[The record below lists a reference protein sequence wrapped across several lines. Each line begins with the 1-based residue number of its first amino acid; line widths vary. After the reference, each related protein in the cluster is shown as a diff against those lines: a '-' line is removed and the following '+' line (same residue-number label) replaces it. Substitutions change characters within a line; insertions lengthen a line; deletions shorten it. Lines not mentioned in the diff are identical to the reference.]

1 MLNYTPDNLDIDP
14 VSEAM
19 EEMLNDKKKKA
30 RVNLLTAPDGMYE
43 EYVSGAAKHNVEF
56 PFTEEQF
63 DDFWVSNYSTY
74 THLSWR

>member
-14 VSEAM
+14 VSE
-19 EEMLNDKKKKA
+19 EMLNDQKNKA
-30 RVNLLTAPDGMYE
+30 RVNLLRAPDGLYA

-63 DDFWVSNYSTY
+63 NDFWVSNYSTY